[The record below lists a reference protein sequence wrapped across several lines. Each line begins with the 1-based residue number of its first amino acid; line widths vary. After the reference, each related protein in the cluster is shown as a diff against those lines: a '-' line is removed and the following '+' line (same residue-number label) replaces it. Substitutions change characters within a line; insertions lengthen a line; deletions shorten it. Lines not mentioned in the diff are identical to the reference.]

1 MANVKEIAAK
11 IATVVIA
18 ACAMLM
24 AISCDNFVK
33 ESTKL
38 NVSEEVRTKKQV
50 KYENISL
57 VNDFNVADNEFS
69 SKENISGEIVEKE
82 GSSEISRTR
91 FDQDLTFNVRFSCTP
106 VKVYVPEQKLLSDI
120 GLVSFKEGK
129 VNSSSVSK
137 EPFKLVTNTQHDEF
151 VFNANEVV
159 SADATWQQL
168 VVAAKDSALAA
179 AVVKG
184 ISFKYADAQRNNQL
198 SNADSTV
205 FNVNLFFN
213 VNFDV
218 EGAKRDTL
226 VRVPTQRI
234 YKSGKLPDNYYKR
247 LENITFAA
255 QFDTTVCKLY
265 TVKENVAGMVVSYN
279 NADVLRK
286 ESFREN
292 LDLRADA
299 TISPNKLW
307 VNSDNAL
314 NLVALTA
321 QSKGNLTSS
330 VVGTNGRFVKTS
342 YQQNYQFSFNEGERV
357 YINAAYEALAYGDTT
372 LAHAMISN
380 IAYSHSKS
388 VRNTALSNADSTVN
402 TVNLFFVATLTRENG
417 VKMADYLIRVPYT
430 RIYSHI
436 QIPDEYETRLES
448 ESYIGKF
455 EAMTKKLVTDEQRN
469 IVEEVTVK
477 NGSEIVDRK
486 KSTHDLNLGS
496 TFEVAAEVWV
506 EKESD
511 LTDVQ
516 LVNTTIG
523 DDKVNVSTSGNFTNT
538 TRTFA
543 RSYKL
548 NAGETVSNSSVYEYL
563 TYLDKNLTYSAVQ
576 NIRFVRADAKLNEQ
590 ASTANRKVADVTL
603 YYDLDVVKN
612 DSRVQT
618 KAAGEEV
625 TTYRVAV
632 PYQRM
637 LYVPTIEDKLIS
649 KSYRDVK
656 REIINANTERGSF
669 TEVSQYSESGEKTK
683 TVSITLSRHQDNPA
697 LQWIYTVNNSYTTK
711 SNGSS
716 LIRENQSKDG
726 NWTITTRYMQYS
738 STATNGVNPFNNVY
752 LYDYQKASYVDPD
765 GYYIVTF
772 DYANWNFSEAGSTV
786 SSQATETTQNGVTY
800 LVYDY
805 QNKVSTN
812 YVISGGNYQANAS
825 ATAKIAIVKPKPED
839 KLISKS
845 YRDVKREIIN
855 ANTERGSF
863 TEVSQYSE
871 SGEKTKTVSITLSR
885 HQDNPALQ
893 WIYTVNNSYTTKSNG
908 SSLIRENQS
917 KDGNWTITTR
927 YMQYSSTATNG
938 VNPFNNVYLYDY
950 QKASYVDPDGYYIV
964 TFDYANWNFSE
975 AGSTVSSQATETT
988 QNGVTYLVYDYQNKV
1003 STNYV
1008 ISGGNYQANASATAK
1023 IAIVKPINRIIPDDW
1038 GKIVGMGVSA
1048 VPADQVRGEYAQ
1060 LCFTLRTEKG
1070 AVAVIT
1076 DINSKA
1082 PTVNDVLSGY
1092 FCKGTFGP
1100 EYNSGYYTSNSNRGS
1115 YAVNKWAPAIAKDL
1129 TDRIGYYR
1137 DRNTGARNIRFTT
1150 LKMWNWRNGNYSTKV
1165 DGYTFAV
1172 SDDGTLTVTYKGEV
1186 VLQLR

>member
-1 MANVKEIAAK
+1 MANVKEFAAK

-24 AISCDNFVK
+24 TFSCDNFVK

-38 NVSEEVRTKKQV
+38 NVSEEVRTKKQTR
-50 KYENISL
+50 YENISL
-57 VNDFNVADNEFS
+57 VNDFKLADNEFS

-82 GSSEISRTR
+82 GGSEISRTR
-91 FDQDLTFNVRFSCTP
+91 FDQDLVFKVNFNCTP
-106 VKVYVPEQKLLSDI
+106 VKVYVPEEKLLSDI

-129 VNSSSVSK
+129 INISSISK
-137 EPFKLVTNTQHDEF
+137 EPFKLVTNTQRDEF

-159 SADATWQQL
+159 TADATWQQL

-184 ISFKYADAQRNNQL
+184 ISFKYAEAQRNAQL

-265 TVKENVAGMVVSYN
+265 TVKEYVAGMLVSYN
-279 NADVLRK
+279 NADVLKK

-321 QSKGNLTSS
+321 QSKDNLTRSIA
-330 VVGTNGRFVKTS
+330 GTNGRFVKTS
-342 YQQNYQFSFNEGERV
+342 YQQNYQFNFNEGERV

-380 IAYSHSKS
+380 IAFSHSKS
-388 VRNTALSNADSTVN
+388 ARNTALSNADSTVN

-430 RIYSHI
+430 RIHRHI
-436 QIPDEYETRLES
+436 QVPDNYETKLENDN
-448 ESYIGKF
+448 YIGEF
-455 EAMTKKLVTDEQRN
+455 EAKTKKLITKEQR
-469 IVEEVTVK
+469 VTAEEVRYK
-477 NGSEIVDRK
+477 NSEEISRRK
-486 KSTHDLNLGS
+486 VSADLNLGS
-496 TFEVAAEVWV
+496 TFNVASEVWV
-506 EKESD
+506 EKEAD
-511 LTDVQ
+511 LTNVK

-523 DDKVNVSTSGNFTNT
+523 DDKVSISSSGNFRTT
-538 TRTFA
+538 TRKFA
-543 RSYKL
+543 KSYQL

-563 TYLDKNLTYSAVQ
+563 TYLDKALTYSAVQ

-612 DSRVQT
+612 DYGVQT

-637 LYVPTIEDKLIS
+637 LHVQPVEDKLIS

-656 REIINANTERGSF
+656 REIINATTERLSF
-669 TEVSQYSESGEKTK
+669 TEVEKWSESGEKSRT
-683 TVSITLSRHQDNPA
+683 ITRNLTRHLSEPA
-697 LQWIYTVNNSYTTK
+697 LQWVYTVNNSYSTK

-716 LIRENQSKDG
+716 QLSESPSKDG
-726 NWTITTRYMQYS
+726 NWTITTRSMRYS
-738 STATNGVNPFNNVY
+738 STATNGANPFQNVY
-752 LYDYQKASYVDPD
+752 SYDFQKAVYVDPD
-765 GYYIVTF
+765 GYYTVTF
-772 DYANWNFSEAGSTV
+772 DYANWNFSEAGSSVSSQATETTQNGVTYLVYDYQNKINTNYVISGGNYKASASAAAKIAIVKPIDKIINKSYRDVKREIVNATTERLSFTEVEKWSESGEKSRTITRNLTRHLSEPALQWVYTVNNSYSTKSNGSSQLSESPSKDGNWTITTRSMRYSSTATNGANPFQNVYSYDFQKAVYVDPDGYYTVTFDYANWTFTEAGSTV
-786 SSQATETTQNGVTY
+786 SSQASETTQNGVTY

-812 YVISGGNYQANAS
+812 YVISGGNYKAS
-825 ATAKIAIVKPKPED
+825 A
-839 KLISKS
+839 
-845 YRDVKREIIN
+845 
-855 ANTERGSF
+855 
-863 TEVSQYSE
+863 
-871 SGEKTKTVSITLSR
+871 
-885 HQDNPALQ
+885 
-893 WIYTVNNSYTTKSNG
+893 
-908 SSLIRENQS
+908 
-917 KDGNWTITTR
+917 
-927 YMQYSSTATNG
+927 
-938 VNPFNNVYLYDY
+938 
-950 QKASYVDPDGYYIV
+950 
-964 TFDYANWNFSE
+964 
-975 AGSTVSSQATETT
+975 
-988 QNGVTYLVYDYQNKV
+988 
-1003 STNYV
+1003 
-1008 ISGGNYQANASATAK
+1008 SAAAK
-1023 IAIVKPINRIIPDDW
+1023 IAIVKPIDKIIPDDW
-1038 GKIVGMGVSA
+1038 GKIIGMGVSA

-1060 LCFTLRTEKG
+1060 KCFTLRTEKG
-1070 AVAVIT
+1070 AVAVIA

-1092 FCKGTFGP
+1092 FCKGNFGP

>member
-1 MANVKEIAAK
+1 MAKSKNFAAMVIK
-11 IATVVIA
+11 VVIA
-18 ACAMLM
+18 AVCTMM
-24 AISCDNFVK
+24 AFSCDNFVK

-82 GSSEISRTR
+82 GGSEISRTR
-91 FDQDLTFNVRFSCTP
+91 FDQDLVFNVRFSCTP

-137 EPFKLVTNTQHDEF
+137 SPFKLVTNTQRDEF

-159 SADATWQQL
+159 TADATWQQL

-184 ISFKYADAQRNNQL
+184 ISFKYAEAQRNAQL

-234 YKSGKLPDNYYKR
+234 YKSGKLPDNFYKR

-265 TVKENVAGMVVSYN
+265 TVKEYVTGMVVSYN
-279 NADVLRK
+279 NADVIRK
-286 ESFREN
+286 ESFRES

-321 QSKGNLTSS
+321 QSKGNLTRSIA
-330 VVGTNGRFVKTS
+330 GTNGRFVKSS

-637 LYVPTIEDKLIS
+637 LYV
-649 KSYRDVK
+649 
-656 REIINANTERGSF
+656 
-669 TEVSQYSESGEKTK
+669 Q
-683 TVSITLSRHQDNPA
+683 
-697 LQWIYTVNNSYTTK
+697 
-711 SNGSS
+711 
-716 LIRENQSKDG
+716 
-726 NWTITTRYMQYS
+726 
-738 STATNGVNPFNNVY
+738 
-752 LYDYQKASYVDPD
+752 
-765 GYYIVTF
+765 
-772 DYANWNFSEAGSTV
+772 
-786 SSQATETTQNGVTY
+786 
-800 LVYDY
+800 
-805 QNKVSTN
+805 
-812 YVISGGNYQANAS
+812 
-825 ATAKIAIVKPKPED
+825 PKPED

-950 QKASYVDPDGYYIV
+950 QKASYVDPDGYYTV

-1008 ISGGNYQANASATAK
+1008 ISGGNYKASASAAAK
-1023 IAIVKPINRIIPDDW
+1023 IAIVKPIKRIIPDDW

-1070 AVAVIT
+1070 AVAVIA
-1076 DINSKA
+1076 DMNAKA
-1082 PTVNDVLSGY
+1082 PSVSDVLSGY
-1092 FCKGTFGP
+1092 FCKGTFGQ

-1137 DRNTGARNIRFTT
+1137 DQNTGARNIRFTT

>member
-1 MANVKEIAAK
+1 MAKSKKIAAMVIK
-11 IATVVIA
+11 VVIA
-18 ACAMLM
+18 ACTMM
-24 AISCDNFVK
+24 ISFSCDNFVK

-38 NVSEEVRTKKQV
+38 NVSEEVRTKKQTR
-50 KYENISL
+50 YENISL
-57 VNDFNVADNEFS
+57 VNDFTIADNEFS

-82 GSSEISRTR
+82 GGSEISRTR
-91 FDQDLTFNVRFSCTP
+91 FDQDLVFKVNFACTP
-106 VKVYVPEQKLLSDI
+106 QKVYVPEEKLLSDI

-129 VNSSSVSK
+129 VNSSSVNK
-137 EPFKLVTNTQHDEF
+137 EPFKLVTNSQHDEF

-168 VVAAKDSALAA
+168 VAAAKDSALAA

-184 ISFKYADAQRNNQL
+184 INYKYAEAQKNAQL

-205 FNVNLFFN
+205 FDVNLFFK
-213 VNFDV
+213 VDFDV

-247 LENITFAA
+247 LENITFAN
-255 QFDTTVCKLY
+255 QFDTTVCKLF
-265 TVKENVAGMVVSYN
+265 TVRQYVSGMVVSYN

-307 VNSDNAL
+307 VSSDNAL

-321 QSKGNLTSS
+321 QSKDNLTRSIA
-330 VVGTNGRFVKTS
+330 GTNGRFVKSS
-342 YQQNYQFSFNEGERV
+342 YQQNYSFSFNEGERV
-357 YINAAYEALAYGDTT
+357 YINASYEALAYGDTT
-372 LAHAMISN
+372 LAHAEISN

-417 VKMADYLIRVPYT
+417 AKIADYLIRVPYT
-430 RIYSHI
+430 RIHRHI
-436 QIPDEYETRLES
+436 QVPDNYETKLEND
-448 ESYIGKF
+448 SYIGEF
-455 EAMTKKLVTDEQRN
+455 EAKTKKLITDEQR
-469 IVEEVTVK
+469 VTGEEVRYK
-477 NGSEIVDRK
+477 NGEEISRRRV
-486 KSTHDLNLGS
+486 SADLNLGS
-496 TFEVAAEVWV
+496 TFEVNSEVWV
-506 EKESD
+506 DKEAD
-511 LTDVQ
+511 LTNVQ

-523 DDKVNVSTSGNFTNT
+523 DDKVNISSNGNFRTT

-563 TYLDKNLTYSAVQ
+563 TYLDKALTYSAVQ

-612 DSRVQT
+612 DSKAKT
-618 KAAGEEV
+618 KASGEEV

-632 PYQRM
+632 PYQRL
-637 LYVPTIEDKLIS
+637 LYVQTREDKLIS
-649 KSYRDVK
+649 KSYRDMK
-656 REIINANTERGSF
+656 REIIDANTERLSF
-669 TEVSQYSESGEKTK
+669 TEVETWSESGEKSRTITK
-683 TVSITLSRHQDNPA
+683 TLSRHLSEPA
-697 LQWIYTVNNSYTTK
+697 LQWVYTANNSYTTK

-716 LIRENQSKDG
+716 QLSESPSKDG
-726 NWTITTRYMQYS
+726 NWTVTTRSMRYS
-738 STATNGVNPFNNVY
+738 STATNGANPFQNVY
-752 LYDYQKASYVDPD
+752 SYDYQKAVYVDPA
-765 GYYIVTF
+765 GYYTVTF
-772 DYANWNFSEAGSTV
+772 DYATWNFNEAGSSV
-786 SSQATETTQNGVTY
+786 SQQATETTQNGTTY

-805 QNKVSTN
+805 QNKISTN

-839 KLISKS
+839 KLVSKS
-845 YRDVKREIIN
+845 YRDAKREIIN
-855 ANTERGSF
+855 ANTERISF
-863 TEVSQYSE
+863 TEVETWSE
-871 SGEKTKTVSITLSR
+871 SGEKTNTITKILSR
-885 HQDNPALQ
+885 HLSEPALQ
-893 WIYTVNNSYTTKSNG
+893 WIYTVNNSYSTKSNG
-908 SSLIRENQS
+908 SSQISESPS
-917 KDGNWTITTR
+917 KDGNWTVTTR
-927 YMQYSSTATNG
+927 SMRYSSTATNG
-938 VNPFNNVYLYDY
+938 VNPFNNVYSYDF
-950 QKASYVDPDGYYIV
+950 QKAVYVDPAGYYTV
-964 TFDYANWNFSE
+964 TFDYANWNFTE
-975 AGSTVSSQATETT
+975 AGSSVSQQATETT
-988 QNGVTYLVYDYQNKV
+988 QNGTTYLVYDYQNKI

-1008 ISGGNYQANASATAK
+1008 ISGGNYQASASAAAK

-1038 GKIVGMGVSA
+1038 GKIIGMGVTA

-1060 LCFTLRTEKG
+1060 KCFTLRTEKG
-1070 AVAVIT
+1070 AVAIIA
-1076 DINSKA
+1076 DMNAKA
-1082 PTVNDVLSGY
+1082 PAVQDILNGY
-1092 FCKGTFGP
+1092 FCKGNYGP

-1137 DRNTGARNIRFTT
+1137 DQNTGARNIRFTT
-1150 LKMWNWRNGNYSTKV
+1150 LRMWNWRNGNYSTKV

>member
-1 MANVKEIAAK
+1 MAKSKNFAAMVIK
-11 IATVVIA
+11 VVIA
-18 ACAMLM
+18 AVCTMM
-24 AISCDNFVK
+24 AFSCDNFVK

-82 GSSEISRTR
+82 GGSEISRTR
-91 FDQDLTFNVRFSCTP
+91 FDQDLVFNVRFSCTP

-137 EPFKLVTNTQHDEF
+137 SPFKLVTNTQRDEF

-159 SADATWQQL
+159 TADATWQQL

-184 ISFKYADAQRNNQL
+184 ISFKYAEAQRNAQL

-234 YKSGKLPDNYYKR
+234 YKSGKLPDNFYKR

-265 TVKENVAGMVVSYN
+265 TVKEYVTGMVVSYN
-279 NADVLRK
+279 NADILRK
-286 ESFREN
+286 ESFRES

-321 QSKGNLTSS
+321 QSKDNLTRSIA
-330 VVGTNGRFVKTS
+330 GTNGRFVKSS

-372 LAHAMISN
+372 LAHAAISN
-380 IAYSHSKS
+380 IAFSHSKS

-430 RIYSHI
+430 RIHRHI
-436 QIPDEYETRLES
+436 QVPDNYETKLEND
-448 ESYIGKF
+448 SYIGEFK
-455 EAMTKKLVTDEQRN
+455 AKTKKLITDEQR
-469 IVEEVTVK
+469 VTGEEVRYK
-477 NGSEIVDRK
+477 NGEEISRRRV
-486 KSTHDLNLGS
+486 SADLNLGS
-496 TFEVAAEVWV
+496 TFEVNSEVWV

-511 LTDVQ
+511 LTNIQ
-516 LVNTTIG
+516 IVNTTIG
-523 DDKVNVSTSGNFTNT
+523 DDKVNVSTSGNFTTT

-563 TYLDKNLTYSAVQ
+563 TYLDKNLTYSALQ

-656 REIINANTERGSF
+656 REIINATTERASF
-669 TEVSQYSESGEKTK
+669 TEVETWSESGEKTK
-683 TVSITLSRHQDNPA
+683 TITRNLTRHLSEPA
-697 LQWIYTVNNSYTTK
+697 LQWVYTANNSYTTK

-716 LIRENQSKDG
+716 QVSESPSKDG
-726 NWTITTRYMQYS
+726 NWTVTTRSMRYS
-738 STATNGVNPFNNVY
+738 STATNGANPFQNVY
-752 LYDYQKASYVDPD
+752 LYDYQKAVYVDPD
-765 GYYIVTF
+765 GYYTVTF
-772 DYANWNFSEAGSTV
+772 DFANWNFSEAGSTV

-812 YVISGGNYQANAS
+812 YVISGGNYKAS
-825 ATAKIAIVKPKPED
+825 ASAAAKIAIVKPKPED

-855 ANTERGSF
+855 ATTERASF
-863 TEVSQYSE
+863 TEVETWSE
-871 SGEKTKTVSITLSR
+871 SGEKTKTITRNLTRHLSE
-885 HQDNPALQ
+885 PALQ
-893 WIYTVNNSYTTKSNG
+893 WVYTANNSYTTKSNG
-908 SSLIRENQS
+908 SSQVSESPS
-917 KDGNWTITTR
+917 KDGNWTVTTR
-927 YMQYSSTATNG
+927 SMRYSSTATNG
-938 VNPFNNVYLYDY
+938 ANPFQNVYLYDY
-950 QKASYVDPDGYYIV
+950 QKAVYVDPDGYYTV
-964 TFDYANWNFSE
+964 TFDYANWTFTE
-975 AGSTVSSQATETT
+975 AGSSVSSQASETT
-988 QNGVTYLVYDYQNKV
+988 QNGVTYLVYDYQNKIN
-1003 STNYV
+1003 TNYV

-1023 IAIVKPINRIIPDDW
+1023 IAIVKPIKRIIPDEW
-1038 GKIVGMGVSA
+1038 GKIIGMAVTA

-1060 LCFTLRTEKG
+1060 LCFNLRTDKG
-1070 AVAVIT
+1070 STAIVT
-1076 DINSKA
+1076 DITNKA
-1082 PTVNDVLSGY
+1082 PSLNEILGSY
-1092 FCKGTFGP
+1092 FVKGTFGQ

-1137 DRNTGARNIRFTT
+1137 DQNTGARNIRFTT

-1172 SDDGTLTVTYKGEV
+1172 SDDGTLTVTYKGEI

>member
-24 AISCDNFVK
+24 AFSCDNFVK

-82 GSSEISRTR
+82 GGSEISRTR
-91 FDQDLTFNVRFSCTP
+91 FDQDLVFNVRFSCTP

-137 EPFKLVTNTQHDEF
+137 SPFKLVTNTQRDEF

-159 SADATWQQL
+159 TADATWQQL

-184 ISFKYADAQRNNQL
+184 ISFKYAEAQRNAQL

-234 YKSGKLPDNYYKR
+234 YKSGKLPDNFYKR

-265 TVKENVAGMVVSYN
+265 TVKEYVAGMVVSYN
-279 NADVLRK
+279 NADILRK
-286 ESFREN
+286 ESFRES

-321 QSKGNLTSS
+321 QSKDNLTRSIA
-330 VVGTNGRFVKTS
+330 GTNGRFVKSS

-380 IAYSHSKS
+380 IAFSHSKS

-430 RIYSHI
+430 RIYRHI

-496 TFEVAAEVWV
+496 TFEVASEVWV
-506 EKESD
+506 EKESY
-511 LTDVQ
+511 LTNVQ

-548 NAGETVSNSSVYEYL
+548 NAGETVYNSSVYEYL

-637 LYVPTIEDKLIS
+637 LYVQPKPEDKLIS

-656 REIINANTERGSF
+656 REIVNATTERASF
-669 TEVSQYSESGEKTK
+669 TEVETWSVSGEKTK
-683 TVSITLSRHQDNPA
+683 TITRNLTRHLSEPA
-697 LQWIYTVNNSYTTK
+697 LQWVYTANNSYTTK

-716 LIRENQSKDG
+716 QVSESPSKDG
-726 NWTITTRYMQYS
+726 NWTVTTRSMRYS
-738 STATNGVNPFNNVY
+738 STATNGANPFQNVY
-752 LYDYQKASYVDPD
+752 SYDYQKAVYVDPE
-765 GYYIVTF
+765 GYYTVTF
-772 DYANWNFSEAGSTV
+772 DYATWNFSEAGSTV
-786 SSQATETTQNGVTY
+786 SSQASETTQNGVTY

-812 YVISGGNYQANAS
+812 YVISGGNYKAS
-825 ATAKIAIVKPKPED
+825 ASAAAKIAIVKPTD
-839 KLISKS
+839 KLISKT
-845 YRDVKREIIN
+845 YRDVKREIVN
-855 ANTERGSF
+855 ATTERISF
-863 TEVSQYSE
+863 TEVETWSE
-871 SGEKTKTVSITLSR
+871 SGEKTKTITRNLTRHLSE
-885 HQDNPALQ
+885 PALQ
-893 WIYTVNNSYTTKSNG
+893 WVYTANNSYTTKSNG
-908 SSLIRENQS
+908 SSQVSESPS
-917 KDGNWTITTR
+917 KDGNWTVTTR
-927 YMQYSSTATNG
+927 SMRYSSTATNG
-938 VNPFNNVYLYDY
+938 ANPFQNVYSYDY
-950 QKASYVDPDGYYIV
+950 QKAVYVDPEGYYTV
-964 TFDYANWNFSE
+964 TFDYATWNFSE
-975 AGSTVSSQATETT
+975 AGSTVSSQASETT

-1008 ISGGNYQANASATAK
+1008 ISGGNYKASASAAAK
-1023 IAIVKPINRIIPDDW
+1023 IAIVKPIKRIIPDDW

-1070 AVAVIT
+1070 AVAVIA
-1076 DINSKA
+1076 DMNAKA
-1082 PTVNDVLSGY
+1082 PSVSDVLSGY

-1137 DRNTGARNIRFTT
+1137 DQNTGARNIRFTT